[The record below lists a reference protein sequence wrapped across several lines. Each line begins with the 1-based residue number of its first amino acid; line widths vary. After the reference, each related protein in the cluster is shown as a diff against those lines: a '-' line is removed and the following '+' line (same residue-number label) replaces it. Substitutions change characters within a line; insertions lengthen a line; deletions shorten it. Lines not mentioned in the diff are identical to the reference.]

1 MPIFD
6 YRCFLHAN
14 DDLLSY
20 FFVFLAWK
28 SPDSLQMSLV
38 AHFFKLSMVLRQ
50 DTYIISSSH
59 LKGKI
64 SKRSGFA
71 KLGNIK
77 LHQSQNAVLPGKLR
91 RLTLNSWI
99 RVRLDGW
106 GVHPTFKTESGI
118 REPGSGLLTF
128 GYGRHKMQMG

>member
-1 MPIFD
+1 
-6 YRCFLHAN
+6 LHAN

-59 LKGKI
+59 FKGKI
-64 SKRSGFA
+64 STCFA
-71 KLGNIK
+71 KLK
-77 LHQSQNAVLPGKLR
+77 
-91 RLTLNSWI
+91 
-99 RVRLDGW
+99 
-106 GVHPTFKTESGI
+106 
-118 REPGSGLLTF
+118 GLSYEIDFENVDENGQILA
-128 GYGRHKMQMG
+128 